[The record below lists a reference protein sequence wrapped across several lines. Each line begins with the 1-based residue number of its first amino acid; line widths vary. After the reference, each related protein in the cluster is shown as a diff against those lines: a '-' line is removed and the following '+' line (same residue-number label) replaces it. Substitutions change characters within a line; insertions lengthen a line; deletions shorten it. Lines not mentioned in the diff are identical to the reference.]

1 MKIPGGPKKAL
12 STLYSDQK
20 ESIKKSITK
29 KLEGGEKNWE
39 NNEDLKTMSEMWDK
53 DKLKNKEAI
62 AELN

>member
-1 MKIPGGPKKAL
+1 LKIPGGPKKAL